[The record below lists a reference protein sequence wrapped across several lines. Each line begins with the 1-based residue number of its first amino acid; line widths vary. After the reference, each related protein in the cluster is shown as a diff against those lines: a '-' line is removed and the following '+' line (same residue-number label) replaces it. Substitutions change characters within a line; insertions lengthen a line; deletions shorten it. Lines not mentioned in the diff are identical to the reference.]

1 MLERIISWSLRHR
14 LLVLVAA
21 AAVAAAGVVSL
32 RSLNIDAFPDTTP
45 VQVQINTVAPG
56 MVPEEIE
63 RLVTFPIELSMGGMP
78 GLEGLRSVSQF
89 GLSQVVVTFRDGT
102 DIYFARQ
109 IIFERLSNVELPTG
123 IRRPEM
129 GPVSTGL
136 GEVFHYLVIERN
148 GDLTKARTTQD
159 WTIKPALRT
168 VPGTAEINSWGGFE
182 KQYQIRVE
190 PDQLIKYDLSLD
202 DVMHAVIHNNLN
214 VGGGNIDVAGD
225 MLLVHGI
232 GRTVNIEQI
241 GDIVV
246 AAQDGVPIHV
256 RDLAQVTIGHVI
268 RRGAV
273 TANGQGEV
281 VLGLGFMR
289 MGENSYAVTQRMAD
303 EFEQLRGKMS
313 SDLRLEPVYDRTVL
327 VDRVIETVRGNL
339 FDGAI
344 LVVAILFVFLGNL
357 RAGLI
362 AASAIPLSMLFAFS
376 GMLQSNIAGTLLSLG
391 AIDFGIV
398 VDSSVVVLENII
410 QRLAH
415 HGELS
420 KSERL
425 EIIRQAAVEVRT
437 PAVFGQIII
446 MIVYLPI
453 LSLQGVEGKMFR
465 PMAITVIFVLIGS
478 LVLCLTFIPVLCS
491 LVLPRRLEEEDV
503 PLVRLAKWLYAPML
517 RFVLRYRLATTGLA
531 MMALAFALAIALG
544 LGSEFV
550 PRLSE
555 GDIVLGILRPPGTS
569 LDESVRINTQ
579 IERAMLRAFPDEI
592 SHLWSRAGGPAVAT
606 DTGTVEETDMFIALK
621 PPSEWRRAHHQ
632 EELVQKML
640 AVVDDIPGQTIWF
653 TQPIEQRINEMI
665 SGARAD
671 IALKLFGDNFDV
683 LIAKSRELADVLKSV
698 EGCVDLNVD
707 QIAGQPVLQVRIKQD
722 QIARYGVPAESVLN
736 LVESVS
742 GKPLGEVMERRLRFP
757 LVLRLP
763 DDLRDDPHSIE
774 SLTVATASGERIPLD
789 RLADVR
795 VVEGPRQVWRE
806 WGKRR
811 ITVKC
816 NIRGRD
822 IGSFVA
828 EAQRKIAEQVEL
840 PSDSYWL
847 EWGGQFENLQRA
859 QRRLAI
865 VVPLVLLLI
874 VVLLFSTYRNGV
886 DTALLFASVPFACVG
901 GMAALWVR
909 AMPLSISAAVGFIT
923 LSGVSVLNSM
933 VIVSRLRGLLE
944 EGLDFPTAMQ
954 RAAIGSVRTVLM
966 TAVVASVGFIPM
978 AVSTGFG
985 AEVQRPLATVVI
997 GGVISSTLMTLFVL
1011 PVFYHIAATF
1021 TRRSR
1026 WAESDDEI
1034 LAAEH
1039 GHPKHPR

>member
-14 LLVLVAA
+14 SLVLIA
-21 AAVAAAGVVSL
+21 AAVVAVAGVFSL
-32 RSLNIDAFPDTTP
+32 RALNIDAFPDTTP

-102 DIYFARQ
+102 NIYFARQ

-136 GEVFHYLVIERN
+136 GEVFHYLVVERN

-202 DVMHAVIHNNLN
+202 DVMRAVLHNNLN

-256 RDLAQVTIGHVI
+256 HDLAQVTIGHVI

-289 MGENSYAVTQRMAD
+289 MGENSYAVTHRMAD
-303 EFEQLRGKMS
+303 EFEKLRGKMS
-313 SDLRLEPVYDRTVL
+313 SDLRLEPVYDRTLL
-327 VDRVIETVRGNL
+327 VDRVIETVRSNL

-376 GMLQSNIAGTLLSLG
+376 GMLQTNIAGTLLSLG

-420 KSERL
+420 KSQRL
-425 EIIRQAAVEVRT
+425 EVIRQAAVEVRT

-491 LVLPRRLEEEDV
+491 LVLPRRIEEEDV

-517 RFVLRYRLATTGLA
+517 RWVLRYRLATTGLA
-531 MMALAFALAIALG
+531 TMALAFALAIALG

-555 GDIVLGILRPPGTS
+555 GDIVLGVLRPPGTS

-579 IERAMLRAFPDEI
+579 MEQALLRAFPDEI
-592 SHLWSRAGGPAVAT
+592 SHIWSRAGGPAVAT
-606 DTGTVEETDMFIALK
+606 DTGTVEETDMFISLK
-621 PPSEWRRAHHQ
+621 PPDEWRRAHGQ
-632 EELVQKML
+632 EELVQKLL

-683 LIAKSRELADVLKSV
+683 LIDKSRELADVLKSV
-698 EGCVDLNVD
+698 KGCVDLNVD

-722 QIARYGVPAESVLN
+722 QIARYGVPAESVLD

-763 DDLRDDPHSIE
+763 DHLRDDPHSIE
-774 SLTVATASGERIPLD
+774 SLTVATAAGERIPLD
-789 RLADVR
+789 RLADVQ

-816 NIRGRD
+816 NVRGRD

-828 EAQRKIAEQVEL
+828 EAQQKIDERVEL
-840 PSDSYWL
+840 PKQGY
-847 EWGGQFENLQRA
+847 
-859 QRRLAI
+859 
-865 VVPLVLLLI
+865 
-874 VVLLFSTYRNGV
+874 
-886 DTALLFASVPFACVG
+886 
-901 GMAALWVR
+901 
-909 AMPLSISAAVGFIT
+909 
-923 LSGVSVLNSM
+923 
-933 VIVSRLRGLLE
+933 
-944 EGLDFPTAMQ
+944 
-954 RAAIGSVRTVLM
+954 
-966 TAVVASVGFIPM
+966 
-978 AVSTGFG
+978 
-985 AEVQRPLATVVI
+985 
-997 GGVISSTLMTLFVL
+997 
-1011 PVFYHIAATF
+1011 
-1021 TRRSR
+1021 
-1026 WAESDDEI
+1026 
-1034 LAAEH
+1034 
-1039 GHPKHPR
+1039 